1 MKIYPILVA
10 AAAQEESQQP
20 GAAQEQPE
28 TEEPEEEEED
38 EEGGDGDPGKASSPA
53 KQVTP
58 NQVNGQVGTLGSFLS
73 LLVGSMGITFFGTL
87 IRSF

>member
-1 MKIYPILVA
+1 MKIYPILIA
-10 AAAQEESQQP
+10 AAAQEEGEQP
-20 GAAQEQPE
+20 GATAEQSE
-28 TEEPEEEEED
+28 TEELEE

-73 LLVGSMGITFFGTL
+73 LLVGSRRIIFIT
-87 IRSF
+87 I